1 MSKLSPSNNKN
12 NIVLIGHMG
21 SGKSTLGSYLAK
33 KLNYK
38 FIDTDAE
45 IINKVDMSIGD
56 FFDKYGEK
64 KFRDIEE
71 SIIIGLIEQN
81 CKNVIAFGGGAFQSA
96 KVRNSVKK
104 NAASVWL
111 KCDLKTL
118 ALRCSKKKNRPLL
131 QNKDVRVVLKELN
144 KLRAD
149 NFSRANYIFNVSKKT
164 KSQLASEIINKLS
177 IYEKN

>member
-33 KLNYK
+33 KLDYK
-38 FIDTDAE
+38 FIDTDTE
-45 IINKVDMSIGD
+45 IINEVDMPISNFLD
-56 FFDKYGEK
+56 
-64 KFRDIEE
+64 
-71 SIIIGLIEQN
+71 
-81 CKNVIAFGGGAFQSA
+81 KNVIAFGGGAFQSA
-96 KVRNSVKK
+96 KVRNNVKK
-104 NAASVWL
+104 NATSIWL

-118 ALRCSKKKNRPLL
+118 ALRCSKKRNRPLL
-131 QNKDVRVVLKELN
+131 QNKDMKVVLKELN

-149 NFSRANYIFNVSKKT
+149 NFSKANYTFNVSKKT
-164 KSQLASEIINKLS
+164 KSKLAAEIINELS

>member
-1 MSKLSPSNNKN
+1 
-12 NIVLIGHMG
+12 
-21 SGKSTLGSYLAK
+21 
-33 KLNYK
+33 
-38 FIDTDAE
+38 
-45 IINKVDMSIGD
+45 MSIGD

-71 SIIIGLIEQN
+71 NIIIELLEKN

-164 KSQLASEIINKLS
+164 KSQLASEIINKLN